1 MDISRAYEYYDAG
14 VELEQNGETEAALE
28 AYEKAVKTLPS
39 FAEAFFALGNLQ
51 HMLGNVREALSCLKR
66 SLRLKPCTE
75 TRCAIGLVYEDTGKL
90 DRALD
95 YYRKAVT
102 EEPSCFEAYNRMG
115 AIFMEK
121 GNYKFARHF
130 FNLVIEY
137 YPEDAYAQKMLECLP
152 RYEEFE
158 RPVFSGVKE
167 DLYINNGTMV
177 LGTEEDNGIELYYY
191 NHFDFFDVHSV
202 AFVLKR
208 FLSCARHFGWSFTS
222 VCSLKKCM
230 DPVAGVIAESLD
242 IEEKTI
248 DTIDRNEFTLLLL
261 DNFKFG
267 SEDNEQVRIVRDI
280 CPDIFLFPLGFIDGF
295 QLDNDSRAV
304 PQVIS
309 VHARINLPWDLKP
322 ADENGWKE
330 KTESLKR
337 SMLKKISALEEERN
351 LVEQLA
357 WYDIYHPNVNFQLRK
372 N

>member
-51 HMLGNVREALSCLKR
+51 HMLGNIREALACLKR
-66 SLRLKPCTE
+66 SLKLKPCTE
-75 TRCAIGLVYEDTGKL
+75 ARCAIGLVYEDTGKF
-90 DRALD
+90 DRALT
-95 YYRKAVT
+95 YYKKAVT
-102 EEPSCFEAYNRMG
+102 EDPGCLEAYNRMG

-121 GNYKFARHF
+121 GNFKFARHY
-130 FNLVIEY
+130 FNLVIECF
-137 YPEDAYAQKMLECLP
+137 PEDAYARKMLECLP

-191 NHFDFFDVHSV
+191 NHFDFFDMHSV
-202 AFVLKR
+202 SVVLKR
-208 FLSCARHFGWSFTS
+208 FLSCAQHFGWPFTS
-222 VCSLKKCM
+222 VCSLRKCM
-230 DPVAGVIAESLD
+230 DPAAKVIAESLG
-242 IEEKTI
+242 IAEKTVEDI
-248 DTIDRNEFTLLLL
+248 GWNEYVLLLL
-261 DNFKFG
+261 DNFRFG
-267 SEDNEQVRIVRDI
+267 SEDDERIRIIRDT
-280 CPDIFLFPLGFIDGF
+280 CPDIFLFSLGFIDGF
-295 QLDNDSRAV
+295 QLDNDARAV

-309 VHARINLPWDLKP
+309 VHARVKLPWDLKP
-322 ADENGWKE
+322 ADETGWKN

-337 SMLKKISALEEERN
+337 SMLKKISAMEDERN

-357 WYDIYHPNVNFQLRK
+357 WYEMYHPNVNFQLRK